1 MPEML
6 VIKHVLCAIDFSVVS
21 RRAISVAATISRWYD
36 ADLTLLHVA
45 DAYDPTP
52 PGLGPSPGWNLG
64 TPDESRRARIMD
76 ELRRSISGT
85 GADADADAAH
95 AQLVVREGKR
105 WTTILTE
112 ADRLHADLLVVGS
125 HGRGGFDRLLLGSVS
140 ERVVRSAPCPVLT
153 VPLRA
158 APMPTGAFLPK
169 RILCPLDYSPSSMQ
183 ALRYALALGQESGA
197 SLTVLHAIEWLADDQ
212 SRSSAQFDVSAYRQ
226 LLIEDARA
234 RLLSEI
240 PDDVRTWCD
249 VDAVVVFGKSH
260 REILGAADRM
270 DADLIVMGAQ
280 GRGAIDSLMFGSTSE
295 QVLRAAT
302 CPVLTLRAR
311 AESGDAT

>member
-1 MPEML
+1 ML
-6 VIKHVLCAIDFSVVS
+6 TIKQVLCAIDFSVVS
-21 RRAISVAATISRWYD
+21 RRAISVAATVSRWYD

-45 DAYDPTP
+45 DPHEPTL
-52 PGLGPSPGWNLG
+52 PGLGPSTGWSTG
-64 TPDESRRARIMD
+64 TPDEARRARIMD
-76 ELRRSISGT
+76 ELRRSIAGT

-95 AQLVVREGKR
+95 AQLMVREGKP
-105 WTTILTE
+105 WTTILAE
-112 ADRLHADLLVVGS
+112 ADRLHADLLVLGS

-140 ERVVRSAPCPVLT
+140 ERVVRSAQCPVLT

-158 APMPTGAFLPK
+158 APIPTGAFLPR
-169 RILCPLDYSPSSMQ
+169 RILCPFDHSPSSRE

-212 SRSSAQFDVSAYRQ
+212 TRSSAQFDVSAYRQ
-226 LLIEDARA
+226 HLIEDAQA

-249 VDAVVVFGKSH
+249 VHVRVVFGRSY
-260 REILGAADRM
+260 REVLGAADNIG
-270 DADLIVMGAQ
+270 ADLIVMGAQ
-280 GRGAIDSLMFGSTSE
+280 GRGAIDSLVFGSTSE

-311 AESGDAT
+311 ANPDDAT

>member
-1 MPEML
+1 ML
-6 VIKHVLCAIDFSVVS
+6 MIKQVLCAIDFSVVS
-21 RRAISVAATISRWYD
+21 RRAIGVAATISRWYK

-45 DAYDPTP
+45 AAHEPTM
-52 PGLGPSPGWNLG
+52 PGLGPSPGWSVG
-64 TPDESRRARIMD
+64 TPDESRRARIME
-76 ELRRSISGT
+76 ELRRSIS

-95 AQLVVREGKR
+95 AQLVVREGKP
-105 WTTILTE
+105 WATILQE

-153 VPLRA
+153 VPLGA
-158 APMPTGAFLPK
+158 SPMPTDAFLPK
-169 RILCPLDYSPSSMQ
+169 RILCPLDHSPSSMH

-197 SLTVLHAIEWLADDQ
+197 SLTVLHAIEWLGDDQ
-212 SRSSAQFDVSAYRQ
+212 PPSPVQFDVSEYRQ

-234 RLLSEI
+234 RLLSAI

-249 VDAVVVFGKSH
+249 VDAVVVFGRSY
-260 REILGAADRM
+260 REILSAAERM
-270 DADLIVMGAQ
+270 GADLIVMGAQ

-295 QVLRAAT
+295 HVLRSAT

-311 AESGDAT
+311 ATPDDAT